1 MANYW
6 RSGVGREVIEITARW
21 LVEQAAFRGVTV
33 HDYIEGRCSLADL
46 GITSEN
52 AAATLKPRIDAAHE
66 HYNEHG
72 GSKQKFDTWEGW
84 FSHRLRNRIFY
95 FFHKHDNDG
104 KIVRCVAEW
113 PLPMPERPCHFNTV
127 ATDANG
133 KPVVPY
139 SEMEAVF
146 AAAFAEVLEEEAA

>member
-6 RSGVGREVIEITARW
+6 RSGEGREVIEITARW
-21 LVEQAAFRGVTV
+21 VVEQAAFRGLTV
-33 HDYIEGRCSLADL
+33 HDYIEGRCSLVDL
-46 GITSEN
+46 GVASEN
-52 AAATLKPRIDAAHE
+52 ALATLKPRIIAAHD

-72 GSKQKFDTWEGW
+72 GSKQKFGTWEAW
-84 FSHRLRNRIFY
+84 FSARLRNRIFY
-95 FFHKHDNDG
+95 FFHRHDDAG

-113 PLPMPERPCHFNTV
+113 PLPLPERPRHFNAV

-133 KPVVPY
+133 KSVVPY